1 VTEAARALPET
12 EGRLVENIVHFARAL
27 RKAGVRVGPAQVQAA
42 VEAVAAAGFTHKA
55 DFYHTLRATLI
66 HRAEHLEVFDQI
78 FAMFW
83 RDPDFVERMIHLFSP
98 MLRKEPEERKKR
110 AAERR
115 ASEAL
120 GDAPAPQAEIPERED
135 LVLDARLS
143 ASVSERLRAMDF
155 EQMSADEIREA
166 AQAVR
171 ALSLPVKPVPTRR
184 SIASPAG
191 RRPDLRATLRRSL
204 RRGGEIE
211 RIEMRK
217 RLTRPPDLVAL
228 CDISGSMT
236 AYSRMLMHFLHAV
249 TWAPER
255 GWGRVSVFTF
265 GTRLTNVTRALA
277 QKDPDAALAAAGRD
291 ALDWEGGT
299 RIGEAL
305 RRFNVDWSRRVL
317 GQGAVVLLISDG
329 LERGDTALLEREIE
343 RLRLSC
349 RQLIW
354 LNPLLRWDG
363 FEPKAAGIRAI
374 LPHVDSFHACHSLDS
389 LDALSEALRTAVK

>member
-1 VTEAARALPET
+1 MMDAAHALPET
-12 EGRLVENIVHFARAL
+12 EGRLAENIVHFARAL

-66 HRAEHLEVFDQI
+66 HRAEHLAVFDQI

-120 GDAPAPQAEIPERED
+120 GDHPSPRSDLPEREE

-143 ASVSERLRAMDF
+143 ASASERLRAMDF
-155 EQMSADEIREA
+155 EQMSAAEIREA

-171 ALSLPVKPVPTRR
+171 SLSLPVKPVPTRR

-191 RRPDLRATLRRSL
+191 RRPDLRATLRRTL
-204 RRGGEIE
+204 RRDGEIE

-217 RLTRPPDLVAL
+217 RRTRPPDLVAL

-236 AYSRMLMHFLHAV
+236 VYSRMLMHFLHAV

-291 ALDWEGGT
+291 AQDWEGGT

-329 LERGDTALLEREIE
+329 LERGDTAVLEREVE

-389 LDALSEALRTAVK
+389 LHALSEALRRAVK

>member
-1 VTEAARALPET
+1 MGVARPLPET
-12 EGRLVENIVHFARAL
+12 PGRLTENIVHFARAL

-42 VEAVAAAGFTHKA
+42 VEAVAAAGFTHKT

-83 RDPDFVERMIHLFSP
+83 RDPEFIEHMIHLMSP
-98 MLRKEPEERKKR
+98 TLRKDAEERRKK

-115 ASEAL
+115 AAEAL
-120 GDAPAPQAEIPERED
+120 TDAAAPPRDVPEREE
-135 LVLDARLS
+135 LTTDARISWS
-143 ASVSERLRAMDF
+143 ASERLRAMDF
-155 EQMSADEIREA
+155 EQMSAAEIREA

-171 ALSLPVKPVPTRR
+171 SLSLPVKPVPTRR
-184 SIASPAG
+184 SVASPAG
-191 RRPDLRATLRRSL
+191 RRPDLRATLRRSM
-204 RRGGEIE
+204 RRGGEVE

-217 RLTRPPDLVAL
+217 RRTRPPDLVAL
-228 CDISGSMT
+228 CDISGSMSV
-236 AYSRMLMHFLHAV
+236 YSRMLMHFLHAV

-255 GWGRVSVFTF
+255 GWGRVSAFTF

-291 ALDWEGGT
+291 AQDWEGGT

-317 GQGAVVLLISDG
+317 GQGAVVLLITDG
-329 LERGDTALLEREIE
+329 LERGDTAVLEREIE

-363 FEPKAAGIRAI
+363 FAPKAAGIRAI

-389 LDALSEALRTAVK
+389 LAALSAALRTAVK